1 MVPRRA
7 DRLVKGKSM
16 GKVVNQANGTTL
28 WIVIGMGYPRVF
40 WGYPYPYP
48 LKPVPTARVR
58 VFRGFTHSSYR
69 GLRVCMGQRVYR
81 VSLL

>member
-28 WIVIGMGYPRVF
+28 WIDRV
-40 WGYPYPYP
+40 
-48 LKPVPTARVR
+48 TSAA
-58 VFRGFTHSSYR
+58 GFH
-69 GLRVCMGQRVYR
+69 
-81 VSLL
+81 